1 MKRLAILVCAC
12 AATGAFAAVPG
23 TYTARDYVQNGL
35 VAQWDGREFGAYD
48 IHAASSKF
56 WADLV
61 GRRNIVFNNS
71 RSYTDDGV
79 YCDGDSARW
88 AKSYCG
94 DFSCFE
100 PSEDGIT
107 VEIAATIVAVS
118 GTHAILTA
126 QSGTGVAILKAGENV
141 VLASAEK
148 GATPVLAHGL
158 SNGEML
164 RLSVGYRNGEV
175 VDGNIFLDGV
185 PAARS
190 ASTGTGGSCS
200 SNVVYMYRD
209 SIGRYG
215 NMTIHSVRVYNRLL
229 NASEAAANAKVDR
242 CRFSMSP
249 CFEVVSGTVTA
260 DGVAYAAGDKVYSA
274 RGSAAEVTAAEGAVI
289 RPVADGSARIA
300 VTGCSLAFEAVAADE
315 MVYVESLELGEGASL
330 AMPSTGLGVNAA
342 SLTAAASAEVTGQGL
357 LVSAAQ
363 SCPVAS
369 LTGGVTYRPAGGS
382 FDGWPASG
390 VAYVPAGSA
399 PAVSSAA
406 DVESVEALD
415 AIVFLD
421 DGTAAA
427 DATTVS
433 VGAAG
438 KLHLSAKVNGPG
450 VIAASSGG
458 GVEVSGNNARF
469 LGNFDFSGVDVEV
482 SDEHGL
488 GSSVTRP
495 AKIVRGETSSLV
507 FDNGASVFTNY
518 AKLWINNA
526 DRKSY
531 RVIGSASAEKKLVL
545 AETLEFGDPVG
556 GNTYIYLDYNIDLL
570 KGYRTGETA
579 TTTHPRLSAFH
590 PGECHIYGAISH
602 AKSGYGW
609 IIRENTHYHQSVYSI
624 GRVNQ
629 NASKITCEA
638 PDVFLNSNVAPSSYG
653 KTLDLNGY
661 DQHVAALNVY
671 NNVSASESGN
681 ATHVITSAV
690 PAKIVVMGS
699 AFTSRPMFVGK
710 AGFEY
715 AASGTNVFA
724 GVASTSDGELKV
736 SRGTLA
742 LRNGYSWVGNATVT
756 GGRLLLESS
765 VAIVGGKTVL
775 SIEGDGVVEV
785 VEGAGC
791 SVAKIVGGGTVVDE
805 PGVYTVAE
813 LRARGVPIEGPD
825 AFVVNVVRS
834 YDVEWEGWP
843 TTPGATAVV
852 PKNTTV
858 YIYESDVPN
867 VAALGTIDMGPGSVV
882 VCSGLSEGFALPQT
896 TGFGTF
902 AILDTDGVVL
912 SGDSS
917 GLTAP
922 GGFLISNSCVAVS
935 NRYGLGSSQ
944 SAAARVY
951 CGTKS
956 DVLTFG
962 GEGLTNDVPLQIWP
976 GTGANGGFLLGSR
989 TAGEVFVQ
997 NADLTLMTGNS
1008 LSFRNSV
1015 RFTAGILTYEYRN
1028 SSGVYHF
1035 YPSVVNGALGQD
1047 VWLDEGSTLDTG
1059 NRRLFTAGGIWH
1071 LGGTL
1076 KGGTFNPQTCVR
1088 LVCEKDGAL
1097 AGRTFDPYA
1106 AIVLDLNGY
1115 NQDGIKWDS
1124 TYGGSLVLT

>member
-35 VAQWDGREFGAYD
+35 VAHWDGREFGAYD
-48 IHAASSKF
+48 VHAATCKY

-61 GRRNIVFNNS
+61 GRRNMVFNNIY
-71 RSYTDDGV
+71 SYTADGV
-79 YCDGDSARW
+79 RCDGNSVRW
-88 AKSYCG
+88 ATSYCG

-100 PSEDGIT
+100 PSADGIT
-107 VEIAATIVAVS
+107 VEIAATIWTAS
-118 GTHAILTA
+118 SKRAILTA
-126 QSGTGVAILKAGENV
+126 QSGTGVAILAEGGNL

-158 SNGEML
+158 SDGGML
-164 RLSVGYRNGEV
+164 RLSVGYRNGDV
-175 VDGNIFLDGV
+175 VDDNIFLDGV
-185 PAARS
+185 LATRS
-190 ASTGTGGSCS
+190 ESTGTGGSCS
-200 SNVVYMYRD
+200 SNIVYMYRD
-209 SIGRYG
+209 SVGKYG

-289 RPVADGSARIA
+289 RPVVDGSARIA

-363 SCPVAS
+363 ACPVAS
-369 LTGGVTYRPAGGS
+369 LSGGVTYRPAGGS
-382 FDGWPASG
+382 FGGWPSSG
-390 VAYVPAGSA
+390 VAYVPVGSA

-406 DVESVEALD
+406 DVEAVEALD

-450 VIAASSGG
+450 VIASSSGG

-469 LGNFDFSGVDVEV
+469 LGNFDFSCVDVEV
-482 SDEHGL
+482 TDEHGL

-526 DRKSY
+526 DSKSY

-545 AETLEFGDPVG
+545 AETLEFGNPVG
-556 GNTYIYLDYNIDLL
+556 GNVFVYLDYNIDLL
-570 KGYRTGETA
+570 KGYRTGETSA
-579 TTTHPRLSAFH
+579 STQPRLSAFQ
-590 PGECHIYGAISH
+590 PGECHIYGEIYY

-609 IIRENTHYHQSVYSI
+609 INRENTHYHQSVYSI

-629 NASKITCEA
+629 NASKITCGA
-638 PDVFLNSNVAPSSYG
+638 PDVFLNSHVAPNTYG
-653 KTLDLNGY
+653 NTLDLNGY

-699 AFTSRPMFVGK
+699 AYTSRPMFVGK

-724 GVASTSDGELKV
+724 GVASTSEGELKV
-736 SRGTLA
+736 SKGTLA
-742 LRNGYSWVGNATVT
+742 LRNGYSWVGDATVS

-765 VAIVGGKTVL
+765 VAIAGGRTVL

-791 SVAKIVGGGTVVDE
+791 SVAKIVGEGTVVDE
-805 PGVYTVAE
+805 PGAYTVSE

-944 SAAARVY
+944 SAAARIY

-1015 RFTAGILTYEYRN
+1015 RFT
-1028 SSGVYHF
+1028 
-1035 YPSVVNGALGQD
+1035 
-1047 VWLDEGSTLDTG
+1047 
-1059 NRRLFTAGGIWH
+1059 
-1071 LGGTL
+1071 
-1076 KGGTFNPQTCVR
+1076 
-1088 LVCEKDGAL
+1088 
-1097 AGRTFDPYA
+1097 
-1106 AIVLDLNGY
+1106 
-1115 NQDGIKWDS
+1115 
-1124 TYGGSLVLT
+1124 